1 MKKSTV
7 VRTIAL
13 AIVLLNMVLKAFGY
27 EPINIDESYVLEL
40 FEMLISV
47 ATIILCWWK
56 NNSFT
61 ENAKK
66 ADEFLEE
73 LRRFDEEVYKE

>member
-7 VRTIAL
+7 ARTIAL
-13 AIVLLNMVLKAFGY
+13 GIVLLNMVLKAFGY
-27 EPINIDESYVLEL
+27 EPINIDEGYVLEL

-47 ATIILCWWK
+47 ATIVLCWWK

-61 ENAKK
+61 ANAKK
-66 ADEFLEE
+66 ADKYLEE
-73 LRRFDEEVYKE
+73 LRKFDEEVYRE

>member
-7 VRTIAL
+7 ARTIAL
-13 AIVLLNMVLKAFGY
+13 VIVLLNMVLKAFGY
-27 EPINIDESYVLEL
+27 EPINIDEGYVLEL

-47 ATIILCWWK
+47 ATIVLCWWK

-61 ENAKK
+61 ESAQK
-66 ADEFLEE
+66 ADKYLEE
-73 LRRFDEEVYKE
+73 LRKFDEEVYKE

>member
-1 MKKSTV
+1 MKKTTV

-27 EPINIDESYVLEL
+27 EPINIDEGYVLEL

-47 ATIILCWWK
+47 ATIVLCWWK

-61 ENAKK
+61 ANAQK
-66 ADEFLEE
+66 ADEYLEQ
-73 LRRFDEEVYKE
+73 LRNFDEEVYKE

>member
-1 MKKSTV
+1 MKKTTV

-47 ATIILCWWK
+47 VTIILCWWK

-61 ENAKK
+61 K
-66 ADEFLEE
+66 AAIEADKVLDELKT
-73 LRRFDEEVYKE
+73 RK

>member
-7 VRTIAL
+7 ARTIAL

-27 EPINIDESYVLEL
+27 EPINIDEGYVLEL

-47 ATIILCWWK
+47 ATIVLCWWK

-61 ENAKK
+61 ESAQK
-66 ADEFLEE
+66 ADKYLEE
-73 LRRFDEEVYKE
+73 LRKFDEEVYRE